1 MELAHS
7 LDDIHNV
14 LLPGLVA
21 VTFSLIILYAFCAYK
36 SIGKISKYYTKN
48 KAKSQIE
55 RRFYMKEN
63 AIKAAMAAAL
73 GALCAYG
80 VQLLVPVLVLVV
92 VMLLDYATGMTKAW
106 NAGELSSRV
115 GLRGILKK
123 VGYLVI
129 VAVAAVVDWLL
140 RYGADTLGWDWPVE
154 FLFAS
159 IVIIWL
165 VINELLS
172 ILENVSAIGAPVPGF
187 LQALLKKL
195 KVHAEDTAADK
206 LPGEEDNE

>member
-1 MELAHS
+1 MSEL
-7 LDDIHNV
+7 
-14 LLPGLVA
+14 
-21 VTFSLIILYAFCAYK
+21 
-36 SIGKISKYYTKN
+36 KN
-48 KAKSQIE
+48 TT
-55 RRFYMKEN
+55 
-63 AIKAAMAAAL
+63 KAALAAAL

-123 VGYLVI
+123 VGY
-129 VAVAAVVDWLL
+129 VATVGVAAVVDWLL
-140 RYGADTLGWDWPVE
+140 RYGAGTLGWDWPVE

-195 KVHAEDTAADK
+195 KVHTEDTAADK
-206 LPGEEDNE
+206 LPGEEDNNNE

>member
-1 MELAHS
+1 
-7 LDDIHNV
+7 
-14 LLPGLVA
+14 
-21 VTFSLIILYAFCAYK
+21 
-36 SIGKISKYYTKN
+36 
-48 KAKSQIE
+48 
-55 RRFYMKEN
+55 MKEN
-63 AIKAAMAAAL
+63 AIKAALAGTL
-73 GALCAYG
+73 GGLCAYG

-129 VAVAAVVDWLL
+129 VGVAAVVDWLL

-195 KVHAEDTAADK
+195 KVHTEDTAADK
-206 LPGEEDNE
+206 LPGEENDNNE

>member
-1 MELAHS
+1 
-7 LDDIHNV
+7 
-14 LLPGLVA
+14 
-21 VTFSLIILYAFCAYK
+21 
-36 SIGKISKYYTKN
+36 
-48 KAKSQIE
+48 
-55 RRFYMKEN
+55 MKGN
-63 AIKAAMAAAL
+63 AIKAALAAAL

-80 VQLLVPVLVLVV
+80 VQLLAPVLVLVV
-92 VMLLDYATGMTKAW
+92 VMLLDYATGMAKAW

-123 VGYLVI
+123 VGY
-129 VAVAAVVDWLL
+129 VATVGVAAVVDWLL
-140 RYGADTLGWDWPVE
+140 RYGAGTLGWDWPVE

-172 ILENVSAIGAPVPGF
+172 ILENVSAIGAPVSGF

-195 KVHAEDTAADK
+195 KVHTEDTAADK
-206 LPGEEDNE
+206 LPGEEADNE